1 MPKLTIV
8 NTQGHNVGEI
18 DLADAVFG
26 AESKPYLHWEMVR
39 NQLANRRAGTHATK
53 TRTTV
58 SGTTKKYLRQKG
70 SGGARHGSRKAHIFV
85 GGGVAHGPQPRDYSY
100 QVPKKVARAA
110 LCSALST
117 RVAAGHCVVVD
128 KFAFAQPKTKEALA
142 IFGRLKAQK
151 PLVVSATE
159 DAGLHLSVRNLKD
172 AKYIRAEGVNVFD
185 VLKYDT
191 LVLTVEAARALET
204 RLG

>member
-1 MPKLTIV
+1 MATVTFSRPMSAKSWLEAS
-8 NTQGHNVGEI
+8 NPSERWKWDFMYQ
-18 DLADAVFG
+18 DLPPIKFG
-26 AESKPYLHWEMVR
+26 DD
-39 NQLANRRAGTHATK
+39 
-53 TRTTV
+53 
-58 SGTTKKYLRQKG
+58 
-70 SGGARHGSRKAHIFV
+70 F
-85 GGGVAHGPQPRDYSY
+85 GPQPRDYSY

-191 LVLTVEAARALET
+191 LVLTVEAARALEN